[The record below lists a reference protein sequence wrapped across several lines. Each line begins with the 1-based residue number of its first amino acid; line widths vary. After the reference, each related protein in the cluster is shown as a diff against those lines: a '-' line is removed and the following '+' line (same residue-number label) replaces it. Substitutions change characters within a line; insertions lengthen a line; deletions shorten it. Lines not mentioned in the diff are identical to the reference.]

1 MSPGRWL
8 RSLAA
13 LVGAAALVAAA
24 AGPARAAYQ
33 ASADSNTTAFSFNC
47 IGVNDTYPSKL
58 LASALAGYR
67 NLGYATSGYSGT
79 AFSKTQVL
87 SRTLGD
93 WGFYVHS
100 HGDNYY
106 YSGSTRDFGFRED
119 AGLCS
124 GARTIFARDIS
135 AARRGRLSNLVI
147 MSTCHLGESGTT
159 MPGAFGIAKTKAGW
173 GAWAG
178 PSFYLGYLGSAWDS
192 DEYAFETRFWSAIGP
207 GYGVGQAFDVAR
219 LGAFNAGF
227 AANWYGSYVWTG
239 RAGPLP
245 SGCPSCL

>member
-24 AGPARAAYQ
+24 AGPVHAAYQ
-33 ASADSNTTAFSFNC
+33 ATAYSNSTAFSFNC
-47 IGVNDTYPSKL
+47 IGINDTYPSRL

-67 NLGYATSGYSGT
+67 NLGYATTGVTGT
-79 AFSKTQVL
+79 AFTKAQVL
-87 SRTLGD
+87 GRTLND

-100 HGDNYY
+100 HGDNYL
-106 YSGSTRDFGFRED
+106 YSGSTRDYGFKED

-124 GARTIFARDIS
+124 GARTVFARDIS
-135 AARRGRLSNLVI
+135 AVRRGRASNLVI

-178 PSFYLGYLGSAWDS
+178 PSFYVGYLGEAWDS
-192 DEYAFETRFWSAIGP
+192 DEYTFEARFWSALGP

-219 LGAFNAGF
+219 LGAFNVGF

-245 SGCPSCL
+245 SGCTSCL

>member
-8 RSLAA
+8 RSIAA

-33 ASADSNTTAFSFNC
+33 ASADANTTAFSLNC
-47 IGVNDTYPSKL
+47 IGFNDAYPARML
-58 LASALAGYR
+58 SAALGGYA
-67 NLGYATSGYSGT
+67 NLGYTTTAYSGT

-87 SRTLGD
+87 SRTLND

-100 HGDNYY
+100 HGDNYA

-119 AGLCS
+119 AGICS
-124 GARTIFARDIS
+124 GARIIFARDIS
-135 AARRGRLSNLVI
+135 AVQRGRTSNLVI
-147 MSTCHLGESGTT
+147 MSTCHLGESATT
-159 MPGAFGIAKTKAGW
+159 MPGAFAITKTKAGW

-178 PSFYLGYLGSAWDS
+178 PSFYLGYLGEAWDS

-219 LGAFNAGF
+219 LGSFNVGF

-245 SGCPSCL
+245 SGCASCL

>member
-8 RSLAA
+8 RSIAA

-33 ASADSNTTAFSFNC
+33 ASADANTTAFSLNC
-47 IGVNDTYPSKL
+47 IGFNDAYPARML
-58 LASALAGYR
+58 SAALGGYA
-67 NLGYATSGYSGT
+67 NLGYTTTAYSGT

-87 SRTLGD
+87 ARTLND

-100 HGDNYY
+100 HGDNYA

-119 AGLCS
+119 AGICS
-124 GARTIFARDIS
+124 GARIIFARDIT
-135 AARRGRLSNLVI
+135 AVRRGRTSNLVI
-147 MSTCHLGESGTT
+147 MSTCHLGESATT
-159 MPGAFGIAKTKAGW
+159 MPGAFAITKTKAGW

-178 PSFYLGYLGSAWDS
+178 PSFYLGYLGEAWDS

-219 LGAFNAGF
+219 LGSFNVGF

-245 SGCPSCL
+245 SGCASCL

>member
-24 AGPARAAYQ
+24 AGPAHAAYQ

-47 IGVNDTYPSKL
+47 INMNDTYPVRMLS
-58 LASALAGYR
+58 SALAGYR
-67 NLGYATSGYSGT
+67 NLGYATTGYSGT
-79 AFSKTQVL
+79 AFTRTQVL
-87 SRTLGD
+87 SRTLND

-100 HGDNYY
+100 HGDNFNT
-106 YSGSTRDFGFRED
+106 SSATTESGFRED
-119 AGLCS
+119 AGICS
-124 GARTIFARDIS
+124 GSKIVFARDI
-135 AARRGRLSNLVI
+135 AAIRRGSLSNLVI
-147 MSTCHLGESGTT
+147 MSTCHLGETVTS

-178 PSFYLGYLGSAWDS
+178 PSFYLGYIGAAWDS

-219 LGAFNAGF
+219 LGSFNPGF

-245 SGCPSCL
+245 TGCTNCL

>member
-8 RSLAA
+8 RSFAA

-33 ASADSNTTAFSFNC
+33 ASADANTTAFSFNC
-47 IGVNDTYPSKL
+47 LGFNDANPARML
-58 LASALAGYR
+58 SAALGGYAR
-67 NLGYATSGYSGT
+67 LGYTTTAYSGT

-87 SRTLGD
+87 SRTLND

-100 HGDNYY
+100 HGDNYA

-119 AGLCS
+119 AGTCS
-124 GARTIFARDIS
+124 GARIIFARDIT
-135 AARRGRLSNLVI
+135 AVRRGRTSNLVI
-147 MSTCHLGESGTT
+147 MSTCHLGESATT
-159 MPGAFGIAKTKAGW
+159 MPGAFAITKTKAGW

-178 PSFYLGYLGSAWDS
+178 PSFYLGYLGEAWDS
-192 DEYAFETRFWSAIGP
+192 DEYAFESRFWSAIGP

-219 LGAFNAGF
+219 LGSFNVGF

-245 SGCPSCL
+245 SCTNCL

>member
-8 RSLAA
+8 RSIAA

-33 ASADSNTTAFSFNC
+33 ASADANTTAFSLNC
-47 IGVNDTYPSKL
+47 IGFNDAYPARML
-58 LASALAGYR
+58 SAALGGYA
-67 NLGYATSGYSGT
+67 NLGYTTTAYSGT

-87 SRTLGD
+87 SRTLND

-100 HGDNYY
+100 HGDNYA

-119 AGLCS
+119 AGMCS
-124 GARTIFARDIS
+124 GARIIFARDIS
-135 AARRGRLSNLVI
+135 AVRRGRTSNLVI
-147 MSTCHLGESGTT
+147 MSTCHLGESATT
-159 MPGAFGIAKTKAGW
+159 MPGAFAITKTKAGW

-178 PSFYLGYLGSAWDS
+178 PSFYLGYLGEAWDS

-219 LGAFNAGF
+219 LGSFNVGF

-245 SGCPSCL
+245 TGCTSCL

>member
-8 RSLAA
+8 RSFAA

-33 ASADSNTTAFSFNC
+33 ASADSNTTAFSLNC
-47 IGVNDTYPSKL
+47 IGFNDAYPARML
-58 LASALAGYR
+58 SAALGGYA
-67 NLGYATSGYSGT
+67 NLGYTTTAYSGT

-87 SRTLGD
+87 SRTLND

-100 HGDNYY
+100 HGDNYA

-119 AGLCS
+119 AGICS
-124 GARTIFARDIS
+124 GARIIFARDI
-135 AARRGRLSNLVI
+135 AAVRRGRTSNLVI
-147 MSTCHLGESGTT
+147 MSTCHLGESATT
-159 MPGAFGIAKTKAGW
+159 MPGAFAITKTKAGW

-178 PSFYLGYLGSAWDS
+178 PSFYLGYLGEAWDS
-192 DEYAFETRFWSAIGP
+192 DEYAFESRFWSAIGP

-219 LGAFNAGF
+219 LGSFNVGF

-245 SGCPSCL
+245 TGCTSCL